1 MNLTRTFTTEESQA
15 VASVDL
21 NDSFVKIAFQSNP
34 DKEYTYQCSDNFA
47 SSLSDIVNSSTVS
60 GLGYLVSTS
69 RKNGDLQ
76 EV

>member
-1 MNLTRTFTTEESQA
+1 MKLTRTFTTEESKA
-15 VASVDL
+15 VASV
-21 NDSFVKIAFQSNP
+21 NVEDSFVKIAFQSNP
-34 DKEYTYQCSDNFA
+34 DKVYTYQCNEFFVN
-47 SSLSDIVNSSTVS
+47 SLNDIVSSDTVS